1 MNMKTKTA
9 TASIERRIKQ
19 FYGFLNSG
27 EVERC
32 YQMIDPR
39 VRAESTSVTLLQYA
53 NSLRV
58 FRETTGRLEL
68 AEIHVQ
74 LHVGEPSRLY
84 EGRDFAV
91 GTTVYEDQHGQRHTF
106 QERWVREG
114 RIWYTRSTGFVC
126 A

>member
-1 MNMKTKTA
+1 MKTKTA

-53 NSLRV
+53 NSLNA
-58 FRETTGRLEL
+58 FRKSKGKLRWVEVN
-68 AEIHVQ
+68 VQ
-74 LHVGEPSRLY
+74 LHEGEPNQLY
-84 EGRDFAV
+84 QGRDFAI
-91 GTTVYEDQHGQRHTF
+91 GAAIYDDRHGQRHTF
-106 QERWVREG
+106 RERWVREG
-114 RIWYTRSTGFVC
+114 RTWYTRSTGFISS
-126 A
+126 